1 MINWISNVLQ
11 NATSE
16 YQDLYDGI
24 KGFGT
29 WWHQTESVWMIKTE
43 KSAKEVRDYLMKF
56 LDVPGKIEA
65 NGQSNLDIDL
75 YSELLNKGQVN
86 VTELADKYHV
96 DAKKIK
102 DVAKE
107 ISKRGSLSLSV
118 EDEKISVVSRC
129 FVSFSSL
136 GLADSGNELNVKQS
150 K

>member
-1 MINWISNVLQ
+1 MIYSISYDLQ

-102 DVAKE
+102 DVAKL
-107 ISKRGSLSLSV
+107 IITFV
-118 EDEKISVVSRC
+118 EEKVIKIEC
-129 FVSFSSL
+129 TYETE
-136 GLADSGNELNVKQS
+136 SGKQAVLTTNYEY
-150 K
+150 